1 MANSRLESLLFAEMG
16 DLREPETDRV
26 FTMDE
31 VREHSTK
38 DDAWIVIDDTIYD
51 VSNFWKKH
59 PGGQQVML
67 NFAGRD
73 ASVRLA
79 TETVNNNLLIVP

>member
-1 MANSRLESLLFAEMG
+1 
-16 DLREPETDRV
+16 
-26 FTMDE
+26 MDE
-31 VREHSTK
+31 VRQHSTK

-79 TETVNNNLLIVP
+79 TETLNN